1 MWTATVTKTKDAEPM
16 GEYKPTA
23 VDARKAAADFLLI
36 NVNPNIIDWKDGRR
50 ERVTAKKLK
59 VLQKKYKWA
68 TDF

>member
-1 MWTATVTKTKDAEPM
+1 MNATMTKIQNAQPM

-23 VDARKAAADFLLI
+23 VDAKKAAADFLLI

-50 ERVTAKKLK
+50 ERVTSRQLSKL
-59 VLQKKYKWA
+59 QASHSWA